1 MDNIQTIGK
10 TTQELLGYL
19 KIAAKVA
26 VSENTDETEN
36 PYYMVEISGDEL
48 GALIG
53 YHGETLNHF
62 QHILSLAINNKLPV
76 RIKILVDIDGWRAQ
90 RRESIEAMATQA
102 IQKVK
107 STGTA
112 QVLPPMS
119 AYERR
124 IIHSL
129 ISQETDV
136 TSHSEGEDA
145 SRKVIIELKKEE

>member
-1 MDNIQTIGK
+1 MDIIQTIGT
-10 TTQELLGYL
+10 TTQELLGHL
-19 KIAAKVA
+19 KIIAKVA
-26 VSENTDETEN
+26 VSESTDETSN
-36 PYYMVEISGDEL
+36 VYYNIEISGEGL

-62 QHILSLAINNKLPV
+62 QHILSLAANNKLENRV
-76 RIKILVDIDGWRAQ
+76 KVLVDIDGWRAQ
-90 RRESIEAMATQA
+90 RKETLENLARQS

-107 STGTA
+107 STGYS

-124 IIHSL
+124 VIHS
-129 ISQETDV
+129 IVSEDVSV

-145 SRKVIIELKKEE
+145 SRKVIIETAKQ